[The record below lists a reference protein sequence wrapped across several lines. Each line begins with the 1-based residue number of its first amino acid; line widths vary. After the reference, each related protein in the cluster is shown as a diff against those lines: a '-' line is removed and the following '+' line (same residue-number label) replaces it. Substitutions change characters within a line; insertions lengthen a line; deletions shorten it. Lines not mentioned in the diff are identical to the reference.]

1 MVEDG
6 ADGQQQPRN
15 EIDEFLDGRYISA
28 PECVYRILAFTLH
41 DHQPYVVRLALHEKD
56 NHTVTYNPLE
66 ETSDDVL
73 SREGIRDTS
82 LTAFFDACNK
92 YPDLTANLL
101 YPDVPSKFVLK
112 KTKGKQE

>member
-73 SREGIRDTS
+73 SCEGIRDTS